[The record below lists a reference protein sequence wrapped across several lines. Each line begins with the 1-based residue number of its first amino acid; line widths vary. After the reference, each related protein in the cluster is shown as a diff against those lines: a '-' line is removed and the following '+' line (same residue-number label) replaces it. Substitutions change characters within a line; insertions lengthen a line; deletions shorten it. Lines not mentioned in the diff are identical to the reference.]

1 VKLLNKIVVLAVD
14 MSQKIGII
22 CAGKAGS
29 LADADLNGVSIFE
42 EIKMADAGKLA
53 AKLEAEGADAIIGTA
68 GIAPEIRRHVSVPV
82 VVAYL
87 TNFDVLETL
96 KEVENDLG
104 ISGRKI
110 ALILHVANEFH
121 PERLYP
127 YIQNQMSFFTYRDGE
142 HLNSIIHM
150 LFEKDFE
157 LLVGGP
163 TTMYIARQLG
173 MKAHLMVFGRE
184 TMLGALNKAR
194 EILAL
199 TKKDREQTQRLKTLI
214 DIFPDGIIT
223 TDHEGIV
230 TMCNPH
236 ALALL
241 NLREQDVLGKKVHQ
255 MVADPSWREV
265 YEKGVK
271 QTDILIENNNGK
283 IFSTR
288 QPIFENGH
296 IIGSVGTL
304 QDVAKI
310 EKLEHKYRSLQTL
323 GLTARNKFEGII
335 GSSVIMQETIKR
347 AKAYAGFDS
356 TVLIEGETGTGKEL
370 FVQSIHNAS
379 ARNQGPFVAINCA
392 ALSESLLESELF
404 GYEEGAFTG
413 AKRGGKIGLFEL
425 AHKGTIFLDEI
436 NQLPLQLQ
444 AKVLR
449 VIQEK
454 VVLRLGGER
463 VIPVDVRILAAT
475 NENIRG
481 KINTG
486 KFRNDLYYRINVLN
500 LRLPPLRKRKE
511 DIPLLVKHFL
521 HLFSSVYGRQKCDPA
536 ELIRMSMNFDWPG
549 NVRELAN
556 YVERCAIMREEL
568 ETPDSQLSHEFWIE
582 KDKEQNYSHD
592 PDSITLHINTLE
604 KMERQIIEETT
615 RRCGG
620 NKMRAAMLLGV
631 SRNTVWKKIRD
642 L

>member
-1 VKLLNKIVVLAVD
+1 

-29 LADADLNGVSIFE
+29 LADADLHGVSIFE
-42 EIKMADAGKLA
+42 EIKMSEAGKLA

-68 GIAPEIRRHVSVPV
+68 GIAAEIRRHVSIPV

-104 ISGRKI
+104 MSGRKI
-110 ALILHVANEFH
+110 ALILHIANEFH

-127 YIQNQMSFFTYRDGE
+127 YIQNQMSFFTYSDGE
-142 HLNSIIHM
+142 HLNSIIQM

-214 DIFPDGIIT
+214 EIFPDGIIT
-223 TDHEGIV
+223 TDHEGVV
-230 TMCNPH
+230 TMCNPR

-241 NLREQDVLGKKVHQ
+241 NLPEADVLGEKAYQLVG
-255 MVADPSWREV
+255 DPSWKEV
-265 YEKGVK
+265 YEKGIK
-271 QTDILIENNNGK
+271 QTDILIENNNSK

-323 GLTARNKFEGII
+323 GLTARNRFEGII
-335 GSSVIMQETIKR
+335 GSSALMQETMRR

-370 FVQSIHNAS
+370 FAQSIHNAS
-379 ARNQGPFVAINCA
+379 SRSVGPFVAVNCA
-392 ALSESLLESELF
+392 ALSETLLESELF
-404 GYEEGAFTG
+404 GYVEGAFTG

-436 NQLPLQLQ
+436 NQLPLLLQ

-454 VVLRLGGER
+454 TVIRLGGER

-481 KINTG
+481 KINAG
-486 KFRNDLYYRINVLN
+486 EFRNDLYYRINVLN
-500 LRLPPLRKRKE
+500 LRLPALRKRKE

-521 HLFSSVYGRQKCDPA
+521 NLFSANYGKEKCDSA
-536 ELIRMSMNFDWPG
+536 ELVRVSMGFDWPG

-556 YVERCAIMREEL
+556 YVERCAILREEI
-568 ETPDSQLSHEFWIE
+568 ETPDLQLSHEFWTE
-582 KDKEQNYSHD
+582 KAGEEKYSQD
-592 PDSITLHINTLE
+592 PDLITLRFNTLD
-604 KMERQIIEETT
+604 KMERQIIEETA